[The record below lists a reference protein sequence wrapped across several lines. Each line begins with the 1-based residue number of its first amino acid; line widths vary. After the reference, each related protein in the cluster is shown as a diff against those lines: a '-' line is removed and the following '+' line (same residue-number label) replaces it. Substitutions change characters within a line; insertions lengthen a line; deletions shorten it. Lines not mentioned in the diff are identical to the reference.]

1 LILLFAIIGGFIHA
15 FLSYFIWNLFGYAE
29 GCAVGFSGVLFGLI
43 VIQTALSNAEKQ
55 SILGLFEVPAKLYPW
70 ALLIFMQVIV
80 PNASFMGHLSG
91 ILVGYLYIYGGL
103 DKLKLSPS
111 TLNKIESRFLSRLVR
126 SPMYIANPN
135 LGLTLPGPSGNNA
148 SANNNQGYSLLTN
161 LGFGNSGNSPS
172 QAQRS
177 SSQGHILGSSA
188 NFTTSQSPPAMSK
201 STDTEQAAPL
211 YTEELVTKL
220 VQMGYN
226 KTQAANALTATLG
239 NLDAA
244 ANLLASSS

>member
-1 LILLFAIIGGFIHA
+1 
-15 FLSYFIWNLFGYAE
+15 
-29 GCAVGFSGVLFGLI
+29 
-43 VIQTALSNAEKQ
+43 
-55 SILGLFEVPAKLYPW
+55 LFEVPAKLYPW

-103 DKLKLSPS
+103 DRLKLSAS

-126 SPMYIANPN
+126 SPMFIANPN
-135 LGLTLPGPSGNNA
+135 LGMSLPGPSGNNA
-148 SANNNQGYSLLTN
+148 SANNNQGYSLLQNITN
-161 LGFGNSGNSPS
+161 LSGFGNSGNSPS

-177 SSQGHILGSSA
+177 PSQGHVLGSSS
-188 NFTTSQSPPAMSK
+188 NFATSHPPAVSK

-220 VQMGYN
+220 MQMGYN
-226 KTQAANALTATLG
+226 KTQATNALTATLG
-239 NLDAA
+239 NLEAA
-244 ANLLASSS
+244 ANLLAGSK